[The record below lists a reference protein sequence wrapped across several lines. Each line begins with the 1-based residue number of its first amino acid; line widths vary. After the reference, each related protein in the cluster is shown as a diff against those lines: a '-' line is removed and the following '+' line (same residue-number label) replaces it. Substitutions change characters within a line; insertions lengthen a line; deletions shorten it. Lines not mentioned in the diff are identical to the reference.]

1 MGRRD
6 HALAGAAKGTQRSTW
21 KIAVYIRLSKED
33 GNDVSYSVI
42 NQKALILK
50 YIEQVKA
57 EEEEE
62 YTIVDFYT
70 DDGLTGT
77 DDSRE
82 EFQRMLRDIER
93 KRVNCIIVKD
103 LSRPFRNYADQGYYL
118 ECFFPLHDV
127 RFISLQLPFLDS
139 YLYPET
145 MQSIAVPMQGV
156 VNDNHCRETSIKV
169 RQVFNYKRSQGQ
181 FIGAFAPYG
190 YQKDPNNKNKLIV
203 DEQAAAVV
211 RDIYR
216 WFVMEGMSKMAI
228 AKRLSSQGTL
238 NPASYKRANGLKYEN
253 PNNHFDCTLWSAATV
268 TRILKNPTYLG
279 HMVQGRQKVKSYKV
293 HHRVA
298 VPEDDWFLV
307 QNTHEPIISQE
318 LFDKAQSLHARDT
331 RTAPQKKEL
340 YLFSGF
346 LRCADCQKAMHRKK
360 YGKYG
365 YYVCRTYK
373 EHSDL
378 VCSKHTIREKDL
390 IKAVLKMIQIQIQL
404 VDSMAKMIQKINN
417 SPVVQLQPNRIADN
431 LKNRERELEKATRLK
446 DSLYESWQN
455 GDISREDYSRM
466 KAKYEEQLEQLGQ
479 TMQSLRKEQETLFGG
494 VSPDHP
500 DLQHFIKYNNIEE
513 LDRGL
518 LIELV
523 DTIFVHENQGITIQ
537 FKYAD
542 PYQRAVEFIEKNKNL
557 LN

>member
-6 HALAGAAKGTQRSTW
+6 HALTGAAKGMQRSAW

-62 YTIVDFYT
+62 YTIVDFYI

-93 KRVNCIIVKD
+93 KKVNCVIVKD

-118 ECFFPLHDV
+118 EYFFPLHDV

-190 YQKDPNNKNKLIV
+190 YQKDPNDKNKLLV

-238 NPASYKRANGLKYEN
+238 NPASYKRENGLKYEN
-253 PNNHFDCTLWSAATV
+253 PNTHFECTLWSAATV

-307 QNTHEPIISQE
+307 PNTQEPIISQE

-373 EHSDL
+373 EHSGSA
-378 VCSKHTIREKDL
+378 CSKHTIREKDL

-404 VDSMAKMIQKINN
+404 VDSMAKMIQKIND
-417 SPVVQLQPNRIADN
+417 SPVVQVQSNRIAGN

-479 TMQSLRKEQETLFGG
+479 TMHSLRKEQETLFGG

-500 DLQHFIKYNNIEE
+500 YLQHFIKYNNIEE
-513 LDRGL
+513 LNRGL

-523 DTIFVHENQGITIQ
+523 DTIFIHENQAITIQ

-542 PYQRAVEFIEKNKNL
+542 PCKRAVEFIEKNKNL
-557 LN
+557 LD

>member
-1 MGRRD
+1 MKKGEKMGRRD
-6 HALAGAAKGTQRSTW
+6 HALTGTAKEMQRSAW

-33 GNDVSYSVI
+33 GSDVSYSVI

-50 YIEQVKA
+50 YIEQLKA
-57 EEEEE
+57 EEKEE
-62 YTIVDFYT
+62 YAVVDFYT

-93 KRVNCIIVKD
+93 KRINCIIVKD

-118 ECFFPLHDV
+118 EYFFPLHDV

-169 RQVFNYKRSQGQ
+169 RQVFNYKRSQGE

-190 YQKDPNNKNKLIV
+190 YRKDPEDKNRLMV
-203 DEQAAAVV
+203 DEEAAAVV
-211 RDIYR
+211 REIYR
-216 WFVMEGMSKMAI
+216 WFVVEGMSKMAI

-238 NPASYKRANGLKYEN
+238 NPASYKRENGLKYEN
-253 PNNHFDCTLWSAATV
+253 PNTHFDCTLWSAATV

-279 HMVQGRQKVKSYKV
+279 HMVQGRQRVKSYKV

-298 VPEDDWFLV
+298 VPESDWFLV
-307 QNTHEPIISQE
+307 KNTHEPIISRE
-318 LFDKAQSLHARDT
+318 LFDKAQSLHGRDT
-331 RTAPQKKEL
+331 RTAPQKQEL
-340 YLFSGF
+340 YLFSGL
-346 LRCADCQKAMHRKK
+346 LRCADCHKAMHRKK
-360 YGKYG
+360 YGKYV

-373 EHSDL
+373 DL
-378 VCSKHTIREKDL
+378 SACSKHTIREEDL
-390 IKAVLKMIQIQIQL
+390 IKGVLETIRIQIQL
-404 VDSMAKMIQKINN
+404 VDSIAEIIQKIHD
-417 SPVVQLQPNRIADN
+417 SPAAQVQSKRLAEN
-431 LKNRERELEKATRLK
+431 LKNRERELEKATRWK

-455 GDISREDYSRM
+455 GDISKEDYTRM
-466 KAKYEEQLEQLGQ
+466 KAKYEEQIEQLGKSIC
-479 TMQSLRKEQETLFGG
+479 SLRKEQETLLGNVG
-494 VSPDHP
+494 PDSPL
-500 DLQHFIKYNNIEE
+500 LQHLIQYNNIEE
-513 LDRGL
+513 LSRGL

-523 DTIFVHENQGITIQ
+523 GTIFIHKNGEITIQ
-537 FKYAD
+537 FKCAD
-542 PYQRAVEFIEKNKNL
+542 PYISVL
-557 LN
+557 